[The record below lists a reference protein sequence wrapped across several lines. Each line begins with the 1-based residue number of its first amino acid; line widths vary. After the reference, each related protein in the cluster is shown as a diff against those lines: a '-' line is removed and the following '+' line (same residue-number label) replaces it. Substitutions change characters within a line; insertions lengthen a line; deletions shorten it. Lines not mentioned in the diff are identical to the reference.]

1 MRRRAA
7 ALPRRLDV
15 APLHIGIVL
24 SSLRGGGAERVTLTL
39 AEGLI
44 ARGHRV
50 DLLVARFVL
59 DYPVPAGLRLFRPW
73 WCVGAAARRCQ
84 AQGVRLGRLGVAPTL
99 AKDWRAFNGH
109 GLPTPP
115 KQAVY
120 AHMVARYVRAH
131 RPTVLLSA
139 TPFADAAAL
148 YAAALSQTRLPV
160 VVNIHSV
167 RFREGHRLR
176 MSRALYP
183 QAAALVAVSR
193 GVAEA
198 TARTLGLPDA
208 GVATIHNAVSSADVQ
223 RLSAAPVEH
232 PWFAEGEMPVV
243 LAVGRDAP
251 QKDYPTLV
259 EAFARVRGALPARLV
274 VLGDLTDGL
283 RAKLLARARELDV
296 ADDVAC
302 LGFDANP
309 FRYIRRAAV
318 LALSSRQEGLPTVL
332 VEALACGT
340 PVVSTDAPHGP
351 REILG
356 DGAFGKLVQVGA
368 PAALAEAIQGVLL
381 GDHPSAATLR
391 RRAAD
396 FSCESAVQQYLALFR
411 RVSAGDRS
419 R

>member
-1 MRRRAA
+1 MPPLCRDAG
-7 ALPRRLDV
+7 LDV

-44 ARGHRV
+44 AQGHRV

-73 WCVGAAARRCQ
+73 WYVGKAARRCK
-84 AQGVRLGRLGVAPTL
+84 AQGVRLRRLGVAPAL
-99 AKDWRAFNGH
+99 VKDWRTFARH
-109 GLPTPP
+109 GLPVPL

-120 AHMVARYVRAH
+120 AHMVARYVRMH
-131 RPTVLLSA
+131 RPSVLLSA
-139 TPFADAAAL
+139 TPFADASAL
-148 YAAALSQTRLPV
+148 YAAALSKARLPV
-160 VVNIHSV
+160 VVTMHSV
-167 RFREGHRLR
+167 RFREGHWLR

-193 GVAEA
+193 GVGEA
-198 TARTLGLPDA
+198 AARTLGLPA
-208 GVATIHNAVSSADVQ
+208 GDVATIHNPVPSGDVW
-223 RLSAAPVEH
+223 RLSAASVEH
-232 PWFAEGEMPVV
+232 PWFAEGQVPVV

-251 QKDYPTLV
+251 QKDYPTLM

-274 VLGDLTDGL
+274 VLGDLTDRL
-283 RAKLLARARELDV
+283 RARLMASARRLGV

-309 FRYIRRAAV
+309 FRYMRRASV
-318 LALSSRQEGLPTVL
+318 FVLSSRQEGLPTVL

-356 DGAFGKLVQVGA
+356 DGAFGKLVGVGA
-368 PAALAEAIQGVLL
+368 SEALAEAIVDVLR
-381 GDHPSAATLR
+381 GDHPSAVALR
-391 RRAAD
+391 RRAED
-396 FSCESAVQQYLALFR
+396 FSLESAVWRYLAVFR
-411 RVSAGDRS
+411 RVLAADR
-419 R
+419 RG

>member
-1 MRRRAA
+1 M
-7 ALPRRLDV
+7 DV

-44 ARGHRV
+44 AQGHRV
-50 DLLVARFVL
+50 DLLVARFVV

-73 WCVGAAARRCQ
+73 WCVGDAARRCQ
-84 AQGVRLGRLGVAPTL
+84 AQGVRLRRLGVAPAL
-99 AKDWRAFNGH
+99 ARDWRAFARH
-109 GLPTPP
+109 GLPVAL

-120 AHMVARYVRAH
+120 AHMVARYVRAR
-131 RPTVLLSA
+131 RPAVLLSA

-148 YAAALSQTRLPV
+148 YAAAASTARPPV
-160 VVNIHSV
+160 VVTVHSV

-176 MSRALYP
+176 VARALYP

-193 GVAEA
+193 GVGEA
-198 TARTLGLPDA
+198 AARTLDLPTDE
-208 GVATIHNAVSSADVQ
+208 VATIHNPVPSGDVR
-223 RLSAAPVEH
+223 RLSATPVEH
-232 PWFAEGEMPVV
+232 PWFADGEAPVV

-259 EAFARVRGALPARLV
+259 EAFARVRAALPARLV
-274 VLGDLTDGL
+274 VLGDLTDRL
-283 RAKLLARARELDV
+283 RAGLLARARGLGV
-296 ADDVAC
+296 ADHVAC

-309 FRYIRRAAV
+309 FRYMRRAAALV
-318 LALSSRQEGLPTVL
+318 LSSRQEGLPTVL

-356 DGAFGKLVQVGA
+356 DGAFGKLVRVGA
-368 PAALAEAIQGVLL
+368 PAALAEAIVGVLL
-381 GDHPSAATLR
+381 GDHPSAETLR
-391 RRAAD
+391 RRAED
-396 FSCESAVQQYLALFR
+396 FSRESAVRQYLAVFR
-411 RVSAGDRS
+411 RVLARHGS